1 MRVKRHRDTVTIEIT
16 GTECAECIGQ
26 SVDDAITETLHAG
39 ERIVQQYWQGQCRMH
54 LVIDLVIEDP
64 YRLQL
69 SDADLDRKE
78 NWVPLV

>member
-1 MRVKRHRDTVTIEIT
+1 MRVRRHKDTVTIEIT

-39 ERIVQQYWQGQCRMH
+39 ERIVQQYWLGQCRMH

-64 YRLQL
+64 MRV

-78 NWVPLV
+78 NGVPLV